1 MTNWFD
7 DLCVVDRNIYG
18 FVVRHIDGRPHLMKE
33 VVERKRFVSSEVE
46 KISERNNFDFFGNGR
61 MFGLCVFRSS
71 GIYYVANWK
80 PDLSFLNVTTLPEEK
95 MDIWRVCESVGFGL
109 KEMLEYLLSD
119 DVGADY
125 SSLVA
130 GILDEDKIYKE
141 CGYLDRVVPVAE
153 LSGEK
158 ALKV

>member
-1 MTNWFD
+1 MTNWFEG
-7 DLCVVDRNIYG
+7 LCLVERNIYSFVIRHIEGRTHLMKDVVDRKKFI
-18 FVVRHIDGRPHLMKE
+18 H
-33 VVERKRFVSSEVE
+33 SEVG
-46 KISERNNFDFFGNGR
+46 KIAERNNFDFFGTGK
-61 MFGLCVFRSS
+61 MFGLCVFKSS
-71 GIYYVANWK
+71 GIYYVARWK
-80 PDLSFLNVTTLPEEK
+80 PDLGFLNVTTFPEEK

-109 KEMLEYLLSD
+109 KEMLEFLLSD

-125 SSLVA
+125 SGLVA

-141 CGYLDRVVPVAE
+141 YGYLDGVVPVAE